1 MNPAEFSIAI
11 SPTLTTKTPA
21 TPASALNKNGKIPIP
36 RIDLEPIYT
45 QLKAALG
52 DQWTEYKA
60 AINAFTL
67 GQLNQAELS
76 YVLQPAL
83 SAAPSVITSINPT
96 SSPLSTLHLH
106 NTLVACLFANIQR
119 DAPPADVAPWVV
131 ATDKPTAASKAA
143 GAIGANDKAEERL
156 KREVMS
162 LHARDRRR
170 IKTLKGDAQAKVDG
184 GLQDM
189 LDYQRELEVKQPEVN
204 PQSGNTGGLAKT
216 NWDLEIQRKYA
227 QPLAVETL
235 EFPSL
240 SDLQNRIEPICYEEG
255 ITGGVQGALQP
266 CAELI
271 EQAAEVYIKELLGQ
285 LCGHSRSNGEGCIQ
299 TSKFRRQLRREED
312 DADRGIL
319 QRNAAGLLPVELDNS
334 LKNEPLNGD
343 DLRLALQTQ
352 DRHFRNEPFL
362 SESIMLSQYPDTN
375 QSGGAVKPLT
385 NGAVSKDVGDPMIVD
400 EDDWGW
406 QGGTTADT
414 DALMG
419 ALDDCLTAV

>member
-1 MNPAEFSIAI
+1 M
-11 SPTLTTKTPA
+11 
-21 TPASALNKNGKIPIP
+21 
-36 RIDLEPIYT
+36 
-45 QLKAALG
+45 
-52 DQWTEYKA
+52 
-60 AINAFTL
+60 
-67 GQLNQAELS
+67 
-76 YVLQPAL
+76 LQPVL
-83 SAAPSVITSINPT
+83 SAAPSVITSTNPA

-106 NTLVACLFANIQR
+106 NTLIACLYANIQR
-119 DAPPADVAPWVV
+119 DAPPSEVAPWVV

-162 LHARDRRR
+162 LHTRDRRR

-204 PQSGNTGGLAKT
+204 PQSGNAGGLAKT

-240 SDLQNRIEPICYEEG
+240 SDVQNRIEPICYEEG
-255 ITGGVQGALQP
+255 ITGGAQGALQP

-299 TSKFRRQLRREED
+299 TSKFKRQLRREED

-319 QRNAAGLLPVELDNS
+319 QRNAAGLLPVEVDLS

-343 DLRLALQTQ
+343 DLRLALQAQ

-362 SESIMLSQYPDTN
+362 AESIMLSQYPDTR
-375 QSGGAVKPLT
+375 QPEKIGAGGAVKPLT
-385 NGAVSKDVGDPMIVD
+385 NGLASKDVGDPMIVD

-406 QGGTTADT
+406 QGGSAADN
-414 DALMG
+414 DVLMG
-419 ALDDCLTAV
+419 ALDDCLTAA